1 MEAWKK
7 NTGRTNYFRKVLMPQ
22 RINRDSLVLLYQ
34 LPTVV
39 PMFNVI
45 LALLADYQIVK
56 MIGCHKTDNYT
67 LALPGFTLFYS
78 DL

>member
-45 LALLADYQIVK
+45 LALLADLI
-56 MIGCHKTDNYT
+56 
-67 LALPGFTLFYS
+67 S
-78 DL
+78 DLENDWMPIRQH

>member
-22 RINRDSLVLLYQ
+22 RINRDSLVLLYK
-34 LPTVV
+34 LPTV

-56 MIGCHKTDNYT
+56 MIGCHKIH
-67 LALPGFTLFYS
+67 
-78 DL
+78 